1 MFEDQTYDIILQ
13 RMLSKAPPEVDIRE
27 GSILFD
33 TCASAAMEVF
43 LLYAALDYFFK
54 NTFADTAERKF
65 LIERAMERGM
75 SPNEATRAVIKVET
89 APSNIELS
97 LGTLFQIGST
107 IFEITGKSPDGL
119 NYLATCTSSGVAG
132 NLREGSLTSL
142 SQIEGL
148 QSAKILSLE
157 IPAKNEETTDA
168 FRKRYFESF
177 ENLAY
182 GGNIAD
188 YKEWCNNFSGVGA
201 TKVFPHWQ
209 GGGTCLIVICNNQF
223 EAPSS
228 TLISNLQEYLDPVP
242 NQQKGLGKAP
252 IGHLVT
258 VRGATSKKVKIS
270 LSVQKIASS
279 TVAKETLIAQ
289 IQNTALNY
297 LKGLNLNWGLQKDFT
312 SQDGVGLIC
321 RKTALE
327 SALLTLPDIEDL
339 QILSIND
346 ENKNFSLKE
355 VEIFNTENVE
365 VTLVE

>member
-33 TCASAAMEVF
+33 TCASSAMEVF

-75 SPNEATRAVIKVET
+75 SPKEATHAVIKVEIQ
-89 APSNIELS
+89 PGNIELPTGS
-97 LGTLFQIGST
+97 LFQIGSAV
-107 IFEITGKSPDGL
+107 FEISGKTSDGL
-119 NYLATCTSSGVAG
+119 NYLATCTSAGVAG
-132 NLREGSLTSL
+132 NLREGFLTSL

-157 IPAKNEETTDA
+157 IPAENEETTDA

-177 ENLAY
+177 ENTSY
-182 GGNIAD
+182 GGNISN
-188 YKEWCNNFSGVGA
+188 YKEWCNSFTGVGA
-201 TKVFPHWQ
+201 TKVFPHWK

-223 EAPSS
+223 ETPST
-228 TLISNLQEYLDPVP
+228 TLISNLQEYLDPIP

-258 VRGATSKKVKIS
+258 VQGAKSVLVNIS
-270 LSVQKIASS
+270 ASVQYDKKKIP
-279 TVAKETLIAQ
+279 Q
-289 IQNTALNY
+289 PQALKNKIEESVKTY
-297 LKGLNLNWGLQKDFT
+297 LKGLNANWKNQSDFLNT
-312 SQDGVGLIC
+312 NSTGLIC
-321 RKTALE
+321 RKVAIE
-327 SALLTLPDIEDL
+327 SLILGIDGVEDVR
-339 QILSIND
+339 ITSINGA
-346 ENKNFSLKE
+346 NKNLELKE
-355 VEIFNTENVE
+355 VEIFNYQGVG
-365 VTLVE
+365 VTLNE

>member
-65 LIERAMERGM
+65 LIERAMERGI
-75 SPNEATRAVIKVET
+75 SPKEATYSMVKVEVK
-89 APSNIELS
+89 PEDIELPI
-97 LGTLFQIGST
+97 GTRFQIESS
-107 IFEITGKSPDGL
+107 IFEISGKTSDGL
-119 NYLATCTSSGVAG
+119 NYLATCTSAGVIG
-132 NLREGSLTSL
+132 NRREGSLTSI

-157 IPAKNEETTDA
+157 IPAKDAETTEE

-182 GGNIAD
+182 GGNISD
-188 YKEWCNNFSGVGA
+188 YKEWCNNFPGIGA

-209 GGGTCLIVICNNQF
+209 GGGTCLVVICNNQF
-223 EAPSS
+223 EIPST
-228 TLISNLQEYLDPVP
+228 TLISNLQEYLDPIP
-242 NQQKGLGKAP
+242 NQQKGIGKAP

-258 VRGATSKKVKIS
+258 VRGATNVTVSISVSVQYDKTKIS
-270 LSVQKIASS
+270 QPQILKNKIAEGVKAYLSS
-279 TVAKETLIAQ
+279 
-289 IQNTALNY
+289 QNRNWKNQLDFLNT
-297 LKGLNLNWGLQKDFT
+297 NST
-312 SQDGVGLIC
+312 HLIC
-321 RKTALE
+321 RKVAIE
-327 SALLTLPDIEDL
+327 SLILNIDGVEDV
-339 QILSIND
+339 QITSINGA
-346 ENKNFSLKE
+346 NKNLELKE
-355 VEIFNTENVE
+355 IEIFNYQNVE
-365 VTLVE
+365 VTLND